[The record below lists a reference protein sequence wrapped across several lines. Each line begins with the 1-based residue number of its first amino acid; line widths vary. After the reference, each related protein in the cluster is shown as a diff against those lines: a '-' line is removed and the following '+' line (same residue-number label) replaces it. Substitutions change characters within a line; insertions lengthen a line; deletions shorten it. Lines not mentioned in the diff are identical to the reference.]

1 MPTDTPSP
9 KDLRPAF
16 SGMRLARSNDTTVKC
31 TELPPP
37 GTCQFCGKT
46 LYWIAPCFNN
56 VVEKWWMLEPCDC
69 REARAEIDKL
79 IDKELARAEAKF
91 EEESRARKM
100 ERIEK
105 LIGRSGIGR
114 RFQQRTFENF
124 TCTTPDQQRCYD
136 SVKKYA
142 DTFTERLQDGK
153 GLLMIGS
160 IGTGKTHLAAAVA
173 NQVLA
178 AGVPVIFKTSIDL
191 LTDIRA
197 TYDTDTQESKVVDT
211 YGTVELLVLD
221 DLGKEKVT
229 AWAASMI
236 FSIINARYERM
247 LPTIITTNHGCA
259 ELASAPGDDR
269 TRAEAIVSRI
279 QETCVTI
286 VMAWGDHRKGQG

>member
-16 SGMRLARSNDTTVKC
+16 SGMRLARSDDPTVRC
-31 TELPPP
+31 SELPQP
-37 GTCQFCGKT
+37 GECTFCGKA
-46 LYWIAPCFNN
+46 LYWIAPCCEGI
-56 VVEKWWMLEPCDC
+56 VKSWWAVEPCDC
-69 REARAEIDKL
+69 EQAVAERERIKAEMEEAREREWVEI
-79 IDKELARAEAKF
+79 E
-91 EEESRARKM
+91 RARKM

-105 LIGRSGIGR
+105 LIGRSGLGK

-191 LTDIRA
+191 LTDIRN

-259 ELASAPGDDR
+259 ELASALGDDR

-286 VMAWGDHRKGQG
+286 VMAWGDHRKG

>member
-1 MPTDTPSP
+1 MPTDTASP
-9 KDLRPAF
+9 KDLKPTF
-16 SGMRLARSNDTTVKC
+16 SGMRLARSDDPTVRC
-31 TELPPP
+31 AELPPP
-37 GTCQFCGKT
+37 GECVFCGKV
-46 LYWIAPCFNN
+46 LYWIAPCFDGI
-56 VVEKWWMLEPCDC
+56 VKEWWALEPCDC
-69 REARAEIDKL
+69 EQAVAEYERVKAEAEREREAKRAD
-79 IDKELARAEAKF
+79 
-91 EEESRARKM
+91 EERARRK
-100 ERIEK
+100 ERIDH
-105 LIGRSGIGR
+105 LIGRSGLGK
-114 RFQQRTFENF
+114 RFRQRTFENYV
-124 TCTTPDQQRCYD
+124 CTTPDQQRCYD

-173 NQVLA
+173 NQVLT

-191 LTDIRA
+191 LTDIRS

-259 ELASAPGDDR
+259 ELASALGDDR

-286 VMAWGDHRKGQG
+286 VMAWGDHRKG

>member
-16 SGMRLARSNDTTVKC
+16 SGMRLARSDDPTVRC
-31 TELPPP
+31 DELPPP
-37 GTCQFCGKT
+37 SECAFCGKA
-46 LYWIAPCFNN
+46 LYWIAPCCDGI
-56 VVEKWWMLEPCDC
+56 VKKWWAVEPCDC
-69 REARAEIDKL
+69 EQAAAERKRIKSEMEEAREREWVEI
-79 IDKELARAEAKF
+79 E
-91 EEESRARKM
+91 RARKM

-124 TCTTPDQQRCYD
+124 ACSTPDQQRCYD

-191 LTDIRA
+191 LTDIRN

-221 DLGKEKVT
+221 DL
-229 AWAASMI
+229 
-236 FSIINARYERM
+236 
-247 LPTIITTNHGCA
+247 
-259 ELASAPGDDR
+259 
-269 TRAEAIVSRI
+269 
-279 QETCVTI
+279 
-286 VMAWGDHRKGQG
+286 